1 MFGEARMATVLA
13 ACPLLAAVNTKVL
26 AMPGVADCKNSTPVL
41 YANVAAAGKMP
52 FKD

>member
-1 MFGEARMATVLA
+1 MAMVLA

-26 AMPGVADCKNSTPVL
+26 TMPGVADCKNSMPVL
-41 YANVAAAGKMP
+41 YANVAATGKMP